1 VELKMKKMKKVE
13 IIIESIYLNRLLNL
27 FMENGVTGYT
37 IIRDIEGYGGHGLK
51 TADEAN
57 DLLSNNYIFTV
68 CEDYKIEK
76 MIEKIRSFIDR
87 YGGKCIISD
96 TQVLISSKEKK

>member
-1 VELKMKKMKKVE
+1 MKKMKKVE
-13 IIIESIYLNRLLNL
+13 IIIESVYLNRLLDL
-27 FMENGVTGYT
+27 FMENEVTGYT

-68 CEDYKIEK
+68 CEEHKIEK
-76 MIEKIRSFIDR
+76 MIEKIRAFIDR

-96 TQVLISSKEKK
+96 SQVLLHAKE

>member
-1 VELKMKKMKKVE
+1 MKKMKKVE
-13 IIIESIYLNRLLNL
+13 IIIESIYLNRLLDL

-37 IIRDIEGYGGHGLK
+37 IIRDIEGYGGHGLR
-51 TADEAN
+51 TGDEAN

-68 CEDYKIEK
+68 CEEEKFEK
-76 MIEKIRSFIDR
+76 MIEKIRSFIDK

-96 TQVLISSKEKK
+96 TQVLLHAK

>member
-1 VELKMKKMKKVE
+1 MKKMKKVE

-68 CEDYKIEK
+68 CEDHKIEK

>member
-1 VELKMKKMKKVE
+1 MKKMKKVE
-13 IIIESIYLNRLLNL
+13 IIIESIYLNRLLEL
-27 FMENGVTGYT
+27 FKEGQVSGYT

-68 CEDYKIEK
+68 CEEEKVEK
-76 MIEKIRSFIDR
+76 MLEKIRSFIDK
-87 YGGKCIISD
+87 YGGKCLISD
-96 TQVLISSKEKK
+96 SLVLLSSKASK

>member
-1 VELKMKKMKKVE
+1 MKKVE
-13 IIIESIYLNRLLNL
+13 VIIESIYVNRLIEL
-27 FMENGVTGYT
+27 FKESGVTGYT

-68 CEDYKIEK
+68 CEEDKFAN
-76 MIEKIRSFIDR
+76 MIEKIRAFIDR
-87 YGGKCIISD
+87 YGGECSVSD
-96 TQVLISSKEKK
+96 SLVLLHEKK

>member
-1 VELKMKKMKKVE
+1 MKKMKKVE
-13 IIIESIYLNRLLNL
+13 VIIESIYTNRVLEI
-27 FMENGVTGYT
+27 FKEADVTGYT
-37 IIRDIEGYGGHGLK
+37 IIRDIEGYGSHGLK

-68 CEDYKIEK
+68 CREEK
-76 MIEKIRSFIDR
+76 FERMIEKIRAFIDR

-96 TQVLISSKEKK
+96 SLVLLHSKDSQQV

>member
-1 VELKMKKMKKVE
+1 MKKMKKVE
-13 IIIESIYLNRLLNL
+13 IIIESVYTNRLLKI
-27 FMENGVTGYT
+27 FKEADVTGYT
-37 IIRDIEGYGGHGLK
+37 IIRDIEGYGAHGLK

-68 CEDYKIEK
+68 CREEK
-76 MIEKIRSFIDR
+76 FERMIEKIRVFIDR

-96 TQVLISSKEKK
+96 SLVLLHAKDSKQV